1 MDEICSFRVDPGEVL
16 KFKNGPKTSTGALTD
31 QLQTWY
37 SIIITGHLLVSDQTG
52 HQLVSDQAGHQLV
65 SDHIGHQLVSDH
77 IGHQLVTNWSVTKLV
92 IKIVR
97 S

>member
-1 MDEICSFRVDPGEVL
+1 MQ
-16 KFKNGPKTSTGALTD
+16 FKNGPKTSTGALTD

-37 SIIITGHLLVSDQTG
+37 FIIITGHLLVSDQTG
-52 HQLVSDQAGHQLV
+52 HQLLGDQAGHQLV
-65 SDHIGHQLVSDH
+65 SDHIGHQLLGGQAGHQLVSDH
-77 IGHQLVTNWSVTKLV
+77 IGHQLVTNWSVTTLG